1 MTSQAGTNIDTA
13 QNIAH
18 TTGRAPSGG
27 VHIAYRLFGKPGAG
41 AKTPV
46 IIVHGLSYFSYDWIA
61 VAAALA
67 TDRQVAAIDMRGFGD
82 SDWPGEYGVPAM
94 ANDLVAVM
102 DHLGWAK
109 AVLLG
114 HSMGGRSCVWC
125 AAETPQRVAGLVLVD
140 YSPDNAPGGSKR
152 VATTVAGTPDVFA
165 SIDAAIEWSG
175 TDPHSPAGRDLRA
188 RFEAYL
194 KPVPGGFM
202 IKRDLHFAK
211 QFRHQI
217 ATGERHKLGVDLW
230 EALSRVAMPVRV
242 VRGTRSDMFADET
255 MPKMRAAGTQITL
268 VEVDSGH
275 HVAGDNPEA
284 LLRETRDY
292 LATTG
297 N

>member
-1 MTSQAGTNIDTA
+1 MSTP
-13 QNIAH
+13 H
-18 TTGRAPSGG
+18 TLEHGTGRAPSGG
-27 VHIAYRLFGKPGAG
+27 VNIAYRLFGKPSQSGKA
-41 AKTPV
+41 PL
-46 IIVHGLSYFSYDWIA
+46 IIVHGLSYFSYDWIE

-67 TDRQVAAIDMRGFGD
+67 VDRQVAAIDMRGFGD

-109 AVLLG
+109 AVLIG

-152 VATTVAGTPDVFA
+152 VATTVAGTPDLFA

-175 TDPHSPAGRDLRA
+175 TDPHSPQGVHLRA
-188 RFEAYL
+188 RFKAYL
-194 KPVPGGFM
+194 KPVAGGFM
-202 IKRDLHFAK
+202 LKRDPHFAK
-211 QFRHQI
+211 QFRHQL

-230 EALSRVAMPVRV
+230 DALSRIAMPVLAI
-242 VRGTRSDMFADET
+242 RGTRSDMFADET
-255 MPKMRAAGTQITL
+255 VPKLRASNAHITL

-284 LLRETRDY
+284 LLRETRGY
-292 LATTG
+292 LAKAS
-297 N
+297 